1 MPWCKSVEFPS
12 ALQMAHM
19 KKFFTSFDW
28 WNLRPGFWKAE
39 FFIPWTVFEATPPKA
54 GESWNANVVVNRH
67 SEPEESAST
76 SFTLNN
82 NSNLGMFG
90 LINFDGKCD

>member
-1 MPWCKSVEFPS
+1 MTSESSRSHATRLFPVRRVS
-12 ALQMAHM
+12 AQGQE
-19 KKFFTSFDW
+19 T
-28 WNLRPGFWKAE
+28 
-39 FFIPWTVFEATPPKA
+39 
-54 GESWNANVVVNRH
+54 
-67 SEPEESAST
+67 AST